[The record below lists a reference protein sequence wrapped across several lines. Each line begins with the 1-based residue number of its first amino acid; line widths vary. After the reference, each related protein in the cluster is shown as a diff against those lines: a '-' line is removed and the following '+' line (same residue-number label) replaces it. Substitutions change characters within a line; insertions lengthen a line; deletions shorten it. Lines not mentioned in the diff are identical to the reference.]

1 MFGIVVI
8 TWYLLSILISPT
20 ALCDRV
26 IILPPFERLGNQG
39 RKVTLRSSQGWKV
52 LKVRFELLRS
62 GLRFNCGSIF
72 FFSFGVYGVHLGIKE
87 ERKGGRVER
96 GLEKKDKVKCR
107 PED

>member
-26 IILPPFERLGNQG
+26 ILLPQFERLGNQG
-39 RKVTLRSSQGWKV
+39 RRVTLRSSQGWKV

-72 FFSFGVYGVHLGIKE
+72 FLALGFMGYI
-87 ERKGGRVER
+87 
-96 GLEKKDKVKCR
+96 
-107 PED
+107 